1 MGDLI
6 ISLIYSIIYSFR
18 SSSQSIQ
25 QHISVQA
32 WPFCMQTQCWLLQV
46 DFWHLHNDKSAVAS
60 SAGNWLVIMWWYL
73 ARSLVV
79 SDLRS
84 ENKGSRFEIFS
95 FFLFSYFI

>member
-84 ENKGSRFEIFS
+84 ENKGSWFEIFS